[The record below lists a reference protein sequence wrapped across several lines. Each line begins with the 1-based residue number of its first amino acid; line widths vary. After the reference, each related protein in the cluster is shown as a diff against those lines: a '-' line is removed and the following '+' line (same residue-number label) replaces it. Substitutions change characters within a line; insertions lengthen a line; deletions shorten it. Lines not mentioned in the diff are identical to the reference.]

1 MLKKK
6 DEKLLPSFEMWLYR
20 RMQRI
25 SWTQRI
31 RNEEVLNRME
41 TLPELINTIKTRKI
55 TYLGH
60 LM

>member
-1 MLKKK
+1 MLKKR
-6 DEKLLPSFEMWLYR
+6 DVKLLQSFEMWLYR

-31 RNEEVLNRME
+31 GNEEVLNRME
-41 TLPELINTIKTRKI
+41 TLPELINIIKTRET